1 MDRRRLRVAVI
12 FGGRSGEH
20 EVSLMSAASVMA
32 AMDPERY
39 EVVPVAITR
48 EGAWLLPEDAAGFLK
63 EGIDPSR
70 GWRVGL
76 LADPQVR
83 GLIPLPPG
91 AGGTEAPAP
100 AGTPAGTQPSAPAVL
115 REIDVV
121 FPVLHGTYGEDGTI
135 QGLLE
140 LANVPYV
147 GPGVLSSAVSMD
159 KVVMKDLF
167 TRHGLPVT
175 PYRGYRVHRW
185 RREPE
190 AVLDEIEEAFG
201 WPVFVKPANLGSSVG
216 VHKCRDRAALKA
228 GLDDAFRYD
237 RKVIV
242 EKAVPEAREIE
253 VSVLGNED
261 PQASVPGEVV
271 PSREFYDY
279 RAKYLDDASQ
289 LLIPAP
295 LTGEQAEEIRR
306 LALAAYRAVDAEGMA
321 RVDFLL
327 SRTTGQVF
335 VNEVNT
341 IPGFTPIS
349 MYPKL
354 WEASGL
360 PYAELIDRLIQLAI
374 QRWQEKQ
381 ALVTSYDPDAAAEGG
396 GAGE

>member
-1 MDRRRLRVAVI
+1 
-12 FGGRSGEH
+12 
-20 EVSLMSAASVMA
+20 
-32 AMDPERY
+32 
-39 EVVPVAITR
+39 
-48 EGAWLLPEDAAGFLK
+48 
-63 EGIDPSR
+63 
-70 GWRVGL
+70 
-76 LADPQVR
+76 
-83 GLIPLPPG
+83 
-91 AGGTEAPAP
+91 
-100 AGTPAGTQPSAPAVL
+100 
-115 REIDVV
+115 
-121 FPVLHGTYGEDGTI
+121 
-135 QGLLE
+135 
-140 LANVPYV
+140 
-147 GPGVLSSAVSMD
+147 
-159 KVVMKDLF
+159 
-167 TRHGLPVT
+167 
-175 PYRGYRVHRW
+175 
-185 RREPE
+185 
-190 AVLDEIEEAFG
+190 
-201 WPVFVKPANLGSSVG
+201 
-216 VHKCRDRAALKA
+216 
-228 GLDDAFRYD
+228 
-237 RKVIV
+237 
-242 EKAVPEAREIE
+242 
-253 VSVLGNED
+253 SVLGNED